1 VSGPANRDDTVTPPP
16 SDPVEEA
23 LVSERLRRLE
33 EAETEERE
41 AQAEHLA
48 VSRETRDGVKRLVEL
63 GEAREKRELAEL
75 EATQKRLEASAE
87 AETRR
92 VSAEIAE
99 RQARGAWLRE
109 QLGKFV
115 GPAVAILGAL
125 GAAVTAWASGL
136 FGGSHR

>member
-1 VSGPANRDDTVTPPP
+1 MSGPANRDDTVTPPP